1 MAEILFLLYL
11 NVGLHAVGGRH
22 GGYLVRAAGDGGDG
36 DGGGDGGDGDG
47 GTRRRLCASKLRFV
61 LENGIFHAF
70 I

>member
-36 DGGGDGGDGDG
+36 DGG
-47 GTRRRLCASKLRFV
+47 TRRRLCASKLRFV